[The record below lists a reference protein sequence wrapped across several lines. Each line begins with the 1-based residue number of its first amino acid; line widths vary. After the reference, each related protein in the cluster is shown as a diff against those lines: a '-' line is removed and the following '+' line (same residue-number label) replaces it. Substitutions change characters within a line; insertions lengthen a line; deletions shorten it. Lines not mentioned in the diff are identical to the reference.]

1 MISSDGSTES
11 FFFFLLCLQP
21 VGFYTIKPDITINER
36 RGLWNHP
43 PCLSFSQTGSI
54 HSLSV
59 SSKPLL
65 RSERRARGARQSKE
79 NKLCVILR
87 ASNTCGMAV
96 TDAPLITLLK
106 FLMEFFFF
114 FLCKTRNEISQCN
127 TVTPPESKTVRRPHL
142 NYILQWVASGQE
154 GRRQTGS
161 APLALGSVLKH
172 SMFALC
178 NLTLLY
184 THRQHHEDNHFLGL
198 GTFWMKMGEKKD
210 NEVK

>member
-1 MISSDGSTES
+1 MKYWISS
-11 FFFFLLCLQP
+11 FFYCLQL

-36 RGLWNHP
+36 RCLWNHP

-59 SSKPLL
+59 SSKSLL

-106 FLMEFFFF
+106 FLMEYFF
-114 FLCKTRNEISQCN
+114 FLCKSEWNF
-127 TVTPPESKTVRRPHL
+127 TVQHGYASRVEDGEKATLELHPPVS
-142 NYILQWVASGQE
+142 S
-154 GRRQTGS
+154 
-161 APLALGSVLKH
+161 
-172 SMFALC
+172 
-178 NLTLLY
+178 
-184 THRQHHEDNHFLGL
+184 L
-198 GTFWMKMGEKKD
+198 GTRGKTANRVTSISAG
-210 NEVK
+210 VSP

>member
-1 MISSDGSTES
+1 MKGDVYETIHPA
-11 FFFFLLCLQP
+11 FLFHRLAVFTLSPSLQSHCFG
-21 VGFYTIKPDITINER
+21 V
-36 RGLWNHP
+36 RG
-43 PCLSFSQTGSI
+43 
-54 HSLSV
+54 
-59 SSKPLL
+59 K
-65 RSERRARGARQSKE
+65 RKE
-79 NKLCVILR
+79 QDSPRKTNCVILR

-106 FLMEFFFF
+106 FLMEYFF
-114 FLCKTRNEISQCN
+114 FLCKTRNEISPCN
-127 TVTPPESKTVRRPHL
+127 TVTPPESKTVRRSHL

-198 GTFWMKMGEKKD
+198 GTFWMKMGE
-210 NEVK
+210 NR